1 MDSFSVLYPK
11 LKCHFQA
18 VSGLIL
24 DDRDYLLELDYPP
37 PFPCYILLFINFLLV
52 GMINAE

>member
-18 VSGLIL
+18 VSDLIL